1 MHNIQ
6 LIRELLQVLDDMNY
20 FTVYPTSRLRE
31 TIQRASTDSDRIR
44 AILRDRDVQE
54 YLFPDFKEK
63 RGEFPDPRQHYIA
76 LCKKGVITG
85 R

>member
-1 MHNIQ
+1 MQNSD
-6 LIRELLQVLDDMNY
+6 LLRELLKALDDMSY
-20 FTVYPTSRLRE
+20 FALYPSSQLRTVLSD
-31 TIQRASTDSDRIR
+31 ASTDGDRIR

-63 RGEFPDPRQHYIA
+63 QGKILDPRAHYIS
-76 LCKKGVITG
+76 LRRKGIIVG

>member
-1 MHNIQ
+1 MHNVQ
-6 LIRELLQVLDDMNY
+6 LMRELLKVLDDMSY
-20 FTVYPTSRLRE
+20 ATVYPSSRLLE
-31 TIQRASTDSDRIR
+31 TIRRASTDTDRIR

-63 RGEFPDPRQHYIA
+63 NGEFNDPRGHYIA
-76 LCKKGVITG
+76 LRKKGIIPE